1 MAIVLVQSV
10 VVNIA
15 TFPDGR
21 VFIDSR
27 WADDPGKADRGD
39 LTLLFCSNSN
49 PSIWVMATK
58 HEKEFDR

>member
-21 VFIDSR
+21 VFIDNC
-27 WADDPGKADRGD
+27 WDDDPGKADCED
-39 LTLLFCSNSN
+39 LTLLFCSDSNS
-49 PSIWVMATK
+49 SIWVMTTK
-58 HEKEFDR
+58 HENEFDR

>member
-1 MAIVLVQSV
+1 LAIVLVQSV